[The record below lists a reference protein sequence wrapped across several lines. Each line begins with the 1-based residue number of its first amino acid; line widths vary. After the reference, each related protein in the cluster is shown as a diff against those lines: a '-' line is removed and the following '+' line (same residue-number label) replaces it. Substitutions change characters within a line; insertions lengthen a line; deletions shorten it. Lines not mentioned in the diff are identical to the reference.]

1 MSNAQLKG
9 NFEQIK
15 GQIKEKWGQLTDNEI
30 DSLKGNW
37 DQLAGKL
44 VERYGMA
51 KDKAEYAANDFL
63 KSIKAKTG
71 DDSGGDGSG
80 AGDLGSITNQLSE
93 TVENAKENIAAASET
108 FVTYVKE
115 NPVTAMSIALIGG
128 AILALLMRR

>member
-15 GQIKEKWGQLTDNEI
+15 GKVKEQWGKLTDNEI

-51 KDKAEYAANDFL
+51 KDKAEQAANDFL
-63 KSIKAKTG
+63 KSVNGNSGDIKEQ
-71 DDSGGDGSG
+71 
-80 AGDLGSITNQLSE
+80 IMQ
-93 TVENAKENIAAASET
+93 TVEHAKENIVQASDT
-108 FVTYVKE
+108 LVSYVKE
-115 NPVTAMSIALIGG
+115 NPIPSILIALG
-128 AILALLMRR
+128 AGALLALLMRR